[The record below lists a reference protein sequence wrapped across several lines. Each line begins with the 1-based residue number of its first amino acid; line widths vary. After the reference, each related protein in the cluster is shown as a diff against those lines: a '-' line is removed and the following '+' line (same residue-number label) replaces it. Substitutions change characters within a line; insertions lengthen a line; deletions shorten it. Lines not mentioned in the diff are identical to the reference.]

1 MRRGVIE
8 GDLPASSRVSPVPG
22 QVCPL
27 FEPITGPET
36 SAAPPDPPHRL
47 AARGAGSGAGKHEG
61 DVYAA
66 HAGLVPPFL
75 RLGPG
80 RADAPER
87 RRRGRVHP
95 SGTVT
100 SARARDHRHRAQGHD
115 GVQPVPEPQLR
126 PSAAARG
133 RGLRGRV
140 PGLRHVPRPPDRP
153 RGRPCDAR
161 VAHDRALRPDQR
173 ANGRIGLARATPH
186 QLAGPGWLEPRGGD
200 PSHPEARRGRTR
212 RHTPDRRQRDDGVVR
227 PSLERRSLGPREP
240 PGPHR
245 SRSEDQD
252 PRPRPR
258 DGPAERDAHRR
269 SGDPEPHAE
278 PRREPD
284 TEPGREPQPGPEP
297 EPRAEP
303 RSHPRPAESRPRSA
317 HRRGPC
323 GLRSR
328 FVFERGRRDGDR
340 SGSTP

>member
-161 VAHDRALRPDQR
+161 VARRSGAPARSTCERSDRAGASDASPARGPR
-173 ANGRIGLARATPH
+173 VARAS
-186 QLAGPGWLEPRGGD
+186 WGD

-212 RHTPDRRQRDDGVVR
+212 RHTPDPWQRDDGVVR

-245 SRSEDQD
+245 SRSEDQ
-252 PRPRPR
+252 
-258 DGPAERDAHRR
+258 
-269 SGDPEPHAE
+269 
-278 PRREPD
+278 
-284 TEPGREPQPGPEP
+284 
-297 EPRAEP
+297 
-303 RSHPRPAESRPRSA
+303 ESTA
-317 HRRGPC
+317 
-323 GLRSR
+323 
-328 FVFERGRRDGDR
+328 
-340 SGSTP
+340 TTA